1 MIRQYEL
8 VERVKEYDPDTD
20 ENMLN
25 RAYVFSMKVHGTQKR
40 ASGDPYFSHPLEVAG
55 ILTNMKMDCD
65 TIVTALL
72 HDTIEDTIATHDQIE
87 ELFGEDI
94 AKMVDGVTKMSEIT
108 YSSES
113 AKQAENFRKFL
124 LAMSHDIRVLL
135 VKLADRLHNMR
146 TLKYIKKPEK
156 RLRIARETLDI
167 YAPLAERIGMQEV
180 KEELE
185 ALAFPH
191 VYPDAYVSILKRL
204 EQIHVN
210 TGGIKD
216 FVVEELEL
224 LMTEAGIEAEVFGRE
239 KRLYSIWRKMT
250 YRHVSLDD
258 QADILAFRII
268 VDDAETC
275 YRVLGMVHGKW
286 QAIPG
291 LIKDYISMPKPNGY
305 QSLHTAVLGP
315 QKKRIEIQIRSS
327 EMDAVAEQGVAAHW
341 LYKQHSSE
349 KEGAQYKWLKDLL
362 EIMEHA
368 DSPDEFLEHT
378 KLAMYQNQVF
388 CFTPKGKLVNLPQ
401 GATVV
406 DFAYAVHT
414 DVGDS
419 CVGGKVNGNP
429 VQLRTRLVNGDQ
441 VEILRSTAQQPSPN
455 WLSFVITGKAKAAIR
470 RFISHKKKG
479 EYQALGKTLLE
490 RAFKLAERDMSN
502 KALKLCAKKLRLE
515 SIEEI
520 YEQVGKGELS
530 DRKILETVY
539 PGIKLNDH
547 LPQSPAK
554 LIDLDKD
561 SKGGDHS
568 IPIRGL
574 TPGLAVHMSDCC
586 HPILGDR
593 IVGIVTTGKG
603 IMVHTIDCEALDV
616 YSNTPESWLDL
627 SWQALEDEHTVF
639 VSRLEILLEHMPG
652 ALAAVLNVV
661 AKEKGNIS
669 NIKFIER
676 APELF
681 RITLDIEVRDVKHLT
696 SIIAALRVN
705 ERVSSVERAFR

>member
-25 RAYVFSMKVHGTQKR
+25 RAYVFSMKVHGRQKR

-72 HDTIEDTIATHDQIE
+72 HDTIEDTIATHEQIE
-87 ELFGEDI
+87 ELFGSNV
-94 AKMVDGVTKMSEIT
+94 AKMVDGVTKLSELT

-113 AKQAENFRKFL
+113 AKQADNFRKFL

-146 TLKYIKKPEK
+146 TLDHISKPEK

-167 YAPLAERIGMQEV
+167 YAPLAERIGMQEI

-191 VYPDAYVSILKRL
+191 VYPEAHESILKRMS
-204 EQIHVN
+204 QIHAN
-210 TGGIKD
+210 TEDIKD
-216 FVVEELEL
+216 LVISELERL
-224 LMTEAGIEAEVFGRE
+224 LDKAGIEAEVFGRE
-239 KRLYSIWRKMT
+239 KKLYSIWRKMT

-258 QADILAFRII
+258 QADIIAFRII
-268 VDDAETC
+268 VDDAKTC
-275 YRVLGMVHGKW
+275 YRALGVVHGKW

-305 QSLHTAVLGP
+305 QSIHTAVLGP

-341 LYKQHSSE
+341 LYKQHSSD

-401 GATVV
+401 GSTVV

-419 CVGGKVNGNP
+419 CVGGKVNGIP
-429 VQLRTRLVNGDQ
+429 VQLRSRLVNGDQ
-441 VEILRSTAQQPSPN
+441 VEILRSSAQQPSPN
-455 WLSFVITGKAKAAIR
+455 WLGFVITGKAKAAIR
-470 RFISHKKKG
+470 RYISHKKKE
-479 EYQALGKTLLE
+479 EYQQLGKSLLE
-490 RAFKLAERDMSN
+490 RAFQMEKRDITD
-502 KALKLCAKKLRLE
+502 KALKLCAKKMRLD
-515 SIEEI
+515 SVDDI
-520 YEQVGKGELS
+520 YELVGKGELS
-530 DRKILETVY
+530 DRKVLETVY
-539 PGIKLNDH
+539 PGIKLNNLH
-547 LPQSPAK
+547 TLTHAK
-554 LIDLDKD
+554 MIDLDKD

-568 IPIRGL
+568 IPIKGL

-586 HPILGDR
+586 HPIMGDR

-627 SWQALEDEHTVF
+627 SWLAQEDENSIF
-639 VSRLEILLEHMPG
+639 VSRIELLLEHLPG
-652 ALAAVLNVV
+652 ALAAVLTVV
-661 AKEKGNIS
+661 AQEKGNIS

-696 SIIAALRVN
+696 SIIAALRVS
-705 ERVSSVERAFR
+705 ECVSSVERAFR

>member
-1 MIRQYEL
+1 M
-8 VERVKEYDPDTD
+8 ERVKEYDPDTD
-20 ENMLN
+20 ENLLN
-25 RAYVFSMKVHGTQKR
+25 RAYVFSMKVHGKQKR

-65 TIVTALL
+65 TIITALL
-72 HDTIEDTIATHDQIE
+72 HDTIEDTVATHAQIE
-87 ELFGEDI
+87 DLFGAEV
-94 AKMVDGVTKMSEIT
+94 AKMVDGVTKLSELT

-113 AKQAENFRKFL
+113 AKQADNFRKFL

-146 TLKYIKKPEK
+146 TLNYIKKPEK
-156 RLRIARETLDI
+156 RVRISRETLDI
-167 YAPLAERIGMQEV
+167 YAPLAERIGMQEI

-191 VYPDAYVSILKRL
+191 VYPEAYESILKRMN
-204 EQIHVN
+204 QIYAN
-210 TGGIKD
+210 TENIKD
-216 FVVEELEL
+216 RVISELERL
-224 LMTEAGIEAEVFGRE
+224 LAEAGIEAEVLGRE
-239 KRLYSIWRKMT
+239 KKLYSIWQKMT
-250 YRHVSLDD
+250 YRHVSLED
-258 QADILAFRII
+258 QADIVAFRII

-275 YRVLGMVHGKW
+275 YRALGVVHGKW
-286 QAIPG
+286 QAFPG

-305 QSLHTAVLGP
+305 QSIHTAVLGP

-327 EMDAVAEQGVAAHW
+327 AMDAIAEQGVAAHW
-341 LYKQHSSE
+341 LYKQHSSDN
-349 KEGAQYKWLKDLL
+349 EGAQFKWLKDLL

-401 GATVV
+401 GSTVV

-414 DVGDS
+414 DIGDS

-441 VEILRSTAQQPSPN
+441 VKILRSTGQKPSPN
-455 WLSFVITGKAKAAIR
+455 WLSFVVTGKAKAAIR
-470 RFISHKKKG
+470 RFISHEKKS
-479 EYQALGKTLLE
+479 EYQELGKNLLE
-490 RAFKLAERDMSN
+490 RAFKLEDRAFGD
-502 KALKLCAKKLRLE
+502 KALKIYAKKMQIG
-515 SIEEI
+515 SIAEI
-520 YEQVGKGELS
+520 YELVGKGELP
-530 DRKILETVY
+530 DRKILETIY
-539 PGIKLNDH
+539 PGIKLNGDH
-547 LPQSPAK
+547 PLTPAK
-554 LIDLDKD
+554 LIDLDKKR
-561 SKGGDHS
+561 KGGDHS
-568 IPIRGL
+568 LPIKGL

-586 HPILGDR
+586 HPIMGDR

-616 YSNTPESWLDL
+616 YSDTPESWLDL
-627 SWQALEDEHTVF
+627 SWAAANEENTVF
-639 VSRLEILLEHMPG
+639 VSRIEVLLEHLPG
-652 ALAAVLNVV
+652 ALANVLAVI
-661 AKEKGNIS
+661 AQEKGNIS
-669 NIKFIER
+669 NIKFVER

-696 SIIAALRVN
+696 SIIAALRVS
-705 ERVSSVERAFR
+705 ERVSSVERGFR

>member
-1 MIRQYEL
+1 M
-8 VERVKEYDPDTD
+8 ERVKEYDPDTD

-72 HDTIEDTIATHDQIE
+72 HATIEDTNATHDQIE

-520 YEQVGKGELS
+520 YEQVGKGELP

>member
-25 RAYVFSMKVHGTQKR
+25 RAYVFSMKVHGKQKR

-146 TLKYIKKPEK
+146 TLKHIKKPEK

-210 TGGIKD
+210 TGEIKD
-216 FVVEELEL
+216 LVVEELERL
-224 LMTEAGIEAEVFGRE
+224 LTEAGIEAEVFGRE
-239 KRLYSIWRKMT
+239 KRLFSIWRKMT

-414 DVGDS
+414 DVGDN

-470 RFISHKKKG
+470 RFISHKKKD

-490 RAFKLAERDMSN
+490 RAFKLAERDINN
-502 KALKLCAKKLRLE
+502 KALKLCAKKLQLE
-515 SIEEI
+515 SIDEI
-520 YEQVGKGELS
+520 YELVGKGELP

-554 LIDLDKD
+554 LLDLDKGG
-561 SKGGDHS
+561 KGGDHS

-586 HPILGDR
+586 YPILGDR

-639 VSRLEILLEHMPG
+639 VSRLEILLEHLPG

-661 AKEKGNIS
+661 AREKGNIS

>member
-8 VERVKEYDPDTD
+8 VERVREYDPDTN
-20 ENMLN
+20 ENLLN
-25 RAYVFSMKVHGTQKR
+25 RAYVFSMKVHGKQTR
-40 ASGDPYFSHPLEVAG
+40 ASGDPYFSHPLEVAA

-72 HDTIEDTIATHDQIE
+72 HDTIEDTIATHEQIE
-87 ELFGEDI
+87 ELFGENI
-94 AKMVDGVTKMSEIT
+94 AKMVDGVTKMSELT

-146 TLKYIKKPEK
+146 TLNHIKKPEK
-156 RLRIARETLDI
+156 RVRIARETLEI
-167 YAPLAERIGMQEV
+167 YAPLAERIGMQEI

-185 ALAFPH
+185 GLAFPH
-191 VYPDAYVSILKRL
+191 VYPEAYESILKRMN
-204 EQIHVN
+204 QIHAN
-210 TGGIKD
+210 TEDIKD
-216 FVVEELEL
+216 LVIADLERL
-224 LMTEAGIEAEVFGRE
+224 LEEAGIEAEVFGRE
-239 KRLYSIWRKMT
+239 KKLYSIWRKMT

-258 QADILAFRII
+258 QADIIAFRVI

-275 YRVLGMVHGKW
+275 YRALGVVHAKW
-286 QAIPG
+286 HALPG
-291 LIKDYISMPKPNGY
+291 LIKDYVSMPKPNGY
-305 QSLHTAVLGP
+305 RSIHTAVLGP

-327 EMDAVAEQGVAAHW
+327 EMDAIAEQGVAAHW
-341 LYKQHSSE
+341 LYKQHSSD
-349 KEGAQYKWLKDLL
+349 KEGEQYKWLKDLL

-368 DSPDEFLEHT
+368 ESPDEFLEHT

-388 CFTPKGKLVNLPQ
+388 CFTPKGKLVNLPL

-429 VQLRTRLVNGDQ
+429 VQLRSRLINGDQ
-441 VEILRSTAQQPSPN
+441 VQILRSTAQQPSPN

-470 RFISHKKKG
+470 RFISHKKKD

-490 RAFKLAERDMSN
+490 RASEREDRDLNN
-502 KALKLCAKKLRLE
+502 KALLLCAKKMQLE
-515 SIEEI
+515 SIAEI
-520 YEQVGKGELS
+520 YELVGKGELP
-530 DRKILETVY
+530 DRKVLETIY
-539 PGIKLNDH
+539 PGIKLNNH
-547 LPQSPAK
+547 RSPTPAK
-554 LIDLDKD
+554 MIDGDREL
-561 SKGGDHS
+561 KGGDHA

-586 HPILGDR
+586 HPIMGDR

-616 YSNTPESWLDL
+616 YSDTPESWLDL
-627 SWQALEDEHTVF
+627 SWLDNGEETAIF
-639 VSRLEILLEHMPG
+639 VSRIEVLLEHQPG

-661 AKEKGNIS
+661 AQEKGNIS

-696 SIIAALRVN
+696 SIITALRVSDQ
-705 ERVSSVERAFR
+705 VSSVERDFR